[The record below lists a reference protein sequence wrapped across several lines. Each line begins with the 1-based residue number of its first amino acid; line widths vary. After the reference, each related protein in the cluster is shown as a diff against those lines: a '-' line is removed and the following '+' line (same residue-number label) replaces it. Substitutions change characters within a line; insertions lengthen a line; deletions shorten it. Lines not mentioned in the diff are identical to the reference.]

1 MLAPTTSSCCR
12 TEERAGEAVDA
23 VQLAKQSE
31 NDAKRRMAEL
41 QRKLSKRKAAEERK
55 KVEQQ
60 KQEVA
65 REIRSFARNDKLR
78 KMLQGASA
86 ASDEEMQELSLS
98 FNLRMHELFNDAS
111 DATWTKLFRHIS
123 GTLDPRIGRGFYN
136 TFNANIPILRWALDH
151 IFHTNDFFLNKIRR
165 LPHIGSDHFPMYV

>member
-1 MLAPTTSSCCR
+1 MQDATKQWLDVETSRQALATELAAAEEALRASSEARLPQRLVRALKKADDFPKRRASSMLAPTTSSCCR

-86 ASDEEMQELSLS
+86 ASDEDMQELSLS

-111 DATWTKLFRHIS
+111 DAS
-123 GTLDPRIGRGFYN
+123 
-136 TFNANIPILRWALDH
+136 
-151 IFHTNDFFLNKIRR
+151 
-165 LPHIGSDHFPMYV
+165 